1 MKWYT
6 RDDKNTNKDVLKMQK
21 KINAL
26 RKMVE
31 GKNITM
37 ENRICKIKGV
47 NTTRSDRDLVL
58 MYLDMI
64 ESGQD
69 ISQYFESEAKE
80 ILRNSGII

>member
-1 MKWYT
+1 
-6 RDDKNTNKDVLKMQK
+6 MQK

>member
-1 MKWYT
+1 
-6 RDDKNTNKDVLKMQK
+6 MQK

-31 GKNITM
+31 GKNIKM

-64 ESGQD
+64 ERGQD
-69 ISQYFESEAKE
+69 ISQHFESEAKE

>member
-1 MKWYT
+1 ME
-6 RDDKNTNKDVLKMQK
+6 N

-64 ESGQD
+64 ERGQD

>member
-1 MKWYT
+1 
-6 RDDKNTNKDVLKMQK
+6 MQK

-64 ESGQD
+64 ERGQD

>member
-1 MKWYT
+1 
-6 RDDKNTNKDVLKMQK
+6 MQK

-64 ESGQD
+64 ERGQD
-69 ISQYFESEAKE
+69 ISQHFESEAKE